1 MDHQEGQANRFRR
14 RGRAVDIE
22 APKLGYQMPIQY
34 AVHGDAR
41 ATAEALLAE
50 LDRRGMT
57 SPKGGRRSDTMRERI
72 QSGPRSRHRRS
83 IPARGRHR
91 DWQTVKLRWRG
102 VASPPCPTRNGVA
115 RVSNSLTM
123 LQVNDF
129 LQSRFISVPSCVPI
143 RK

>member
-57 SPKGGRRSDTMRERI
+57 LPPSES
-72 QSGPRSRHRRS
+72 SR
-83 IPARGRHR
+83 
-91 DWQTVKLRWRG
+91 
-102 VASPPCPTRNGVA
+102 
-115 RVSNSLTM
+115 
-123 LQVNDF
+123 
-129 LQSRFISVPSCVPI
+129 
-143 RK
+143 